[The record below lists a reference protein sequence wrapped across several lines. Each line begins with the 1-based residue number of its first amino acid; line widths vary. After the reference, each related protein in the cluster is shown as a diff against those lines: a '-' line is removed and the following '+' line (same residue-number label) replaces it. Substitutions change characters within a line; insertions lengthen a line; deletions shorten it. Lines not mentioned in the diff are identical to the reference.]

1 MLKFI
6 FDLPPCFQ
14 GHKFTCYKIIILLF
28 FRIYIKFL
36 KKYNQNEDIFRNS
49 SAFVIRKAAL
59 TCLARL
65 RRIFA
70 HIPAL
75 SPSEL
80 KRADPYA
87 SINQPVPV
95 LTAELLHLYL
105 CIFQQY
111 YCIFMHSLCILC
123 ILFFL

>member
-59 TCLARL
+59 TCLSRL
-65 RRIFA
+65 NCYFVSNN
-70 HIPAL
+70 IPSVLGPQWQEIVQLAFVTWISL
-75 SPSEL
+75 NVIVSSTVFFT
-80 KRADPYA
+80 R
-87 SINQPVPV
+87 SI
-95 LTAELLHLYL
+95 Y
-105 CIFQQY
+105 
-111 YCIFMHSLCILC
+111 S
-123 ILFFL
+123 